1 MVNKKEKEAKNVG
14 ERKKER
20 MCEKKHGKKN
30 IIELVK
36 NMSWFNLI
44 FLVFMFFSLF
54 VDNNKK
60 YYFIFFILNINDIH
74 LDFLIGL

>member
-1 MVNKKEKEAKNVG
+1 VKKKKKEAKNVG

-36 NMSWFNLI
+36 NMS
-44 FLVFMFFSLF
+44 
-54 VDNNKK
+54 
-60 YYFIFFILNINDIH
+60 
-74 LDFLIGL
+74 

>member
-1 MVNKKEKEAKNVG
+1 LSTNKEKEAKNMG

-36 NMSWFNLI
+36 NLS
-44 FLVFMFFSLF
+44 
-54 VDNNKK
+54 
-60 YYFIFFILNINDIH
+60 
-74 LDFLIGL
+74 